1 MPHTVIK
8 RPREIWL
15 LVNHRTIAG
24 RRLSVEA
31 AIHTLAA
38 MVGIAAFEA
47 ALAMEAL
54 GWLFGLMALTTA
66 GYWLI
71 LAAAV
76 SLTLAV
82 PAGIVTRWRWLKQTP
97 LTINA
102 EQKLTRRALRRHAIL
117 GLCFY
122 ALLMIITFWRM
133 KLQTQ
138 AAAGIP
144 VSGIYPAVLLVASLV
159 MIFQVWLGG
168 EVAVHFAVQQ
178 DRSSEL
184 HSEPSQT

>member
-1 MPHTVIK
+1 MSSAGLK

-24 RRLSVEA
+24 RRLSVGA

-38 MVGIAAFEA
+38 MIGIAAFEA

-54 GWLFGLMALTTA
+54 GWLFSLKVMTTA

-82 PAGIVTRWRWLKQTP
+82 PAGMVTRWRWLKQTP
-97 LTINA
+97 PTGNA
-102 EQKLTRRALRRHAIL
+102 EQRLTRRALRRHAAL

-122 ALLMIITFWRM
+122 GLLMMITFWRI
-133 KLQTQ
+133 KLQWQ
-138 AAAGIP
+138 AAAGIA
-144 VSGIYPAVLLVASLV
+144 VSGLYPAVLLVASLV

-178 DRSSEL
+178 DRNAGRNADRS
-184 HSEPSQT
+184 